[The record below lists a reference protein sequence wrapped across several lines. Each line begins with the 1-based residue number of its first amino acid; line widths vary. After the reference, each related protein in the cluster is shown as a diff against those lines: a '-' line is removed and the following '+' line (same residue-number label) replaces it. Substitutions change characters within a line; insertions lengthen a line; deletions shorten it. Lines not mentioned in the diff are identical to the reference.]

1 MADTPPPLFK
11 QGPSALARLVVF
23 VLLAL
28 GLFIL
33 DARYR
38 SVEALRR
45 VIGAGLYPVQRAA
58 LAPREIVRGVSSFFV
73 SLSALYAENRTL
85 QTQRLKFALAAQQ
98 TGHLAAENAHLRA
111 LLHLNA
117 RQTAQT
123 TLAEVQYDLPNPF
136 TQKLVIDKGV
146 WQGIQAGAPVM
157 NEAGVVGQVTRVYP
171 AHAEVTLLVDKDQ
184 AIPVQSVRSGV
195 RSVIYGTPRGD
206 ALRLRFVPVNADIQ
220 PGDALVTSGLDGVF
234 PPGLAVA
241 KVVKIERQGESGF
254 TRVICA
260 PAARVRNTR
269 QLLVLHYQDPAPLAA
284 AHAAHARSM
293 DRLEPSP

>member
-1 MADTPPPLFK
+1 MPAMADTPPPLFK

-85 QTQRLKFALAAQQ
+85 QTQRLKFALAAQ
-98 TGHLAAENAHLRA
+98 
-111 LLHLNA
+111 
-117 RQTAQT
+117 QTAQT